1 MHDKISFV
9 HSHDKG
15 SNTVTKYFVTNIRFI
30 EPFFN
35 TVRRYHISYASK
47 LAFNL
52 VANFHFACP
61 KKAICGKLLNC
72 FGSRLTLTK
81 NSVVLSFLMQKC

>member
-1 MHDKISFV
+1 V

-15 SNTVTKYFVTNIRFI
+15 SNTVTKYFVSNSLFI
-30 EPFFN
+30 EIFFN
-35 TVRRYHISYASK
+35 MVSRCKISYASK

-52 VANFHFACP
+52 AANFHFACP
-61 KKAICGKLLNC
+61 KKAICGKLLSC
-72 FGSRLTLTK
+72 FDSRPTLTE